1 MGRIIPIILIF
12 MSFVALI
19 IMIIIKKRNVSKSEE
34 QLNSAELTANEFIN
48 VKDIR
53 DRFLYTRDGFIISY
67 IKINPISIDL
77 YSDNEKEQICRV
89 LTAEL
94 SSIQKPFKFLA
105 VSRPV
110 DISPLITEYSRLLS
124 ETTDQMQKSLLRS
137 EMMVMSNYAT
147 SGDVVERQFYIML
160 WKKYKQGIEQDL
172 LKEVYEFTS
181 KFEASNIMCQIIKEQ
196 EIIRLCNLVNNPA
209 YVHLDN

>member
-1 MGRIIPIILIF
+1 M
-12 MSFVALI
+12 
-19 IMIIIKKRNVSKSEE
+19 
-34 QLNSAELTANEFIN
+34 
-48 VKDIR
+48 
-53 DRFLYTRDGFIISY
+53 
-67 IKINPISIDL
+67 
-77 YSDNEKEQICRV
+77 
-89 LTAEL
+89 
-94 SSIQKPFKFLA
+94 
-105 VSRPV
+105 

-181 KFEASNIMCQIIKEQ
+181 KFEASNIMCKIIKEQ

-209 YVHLDN
+209 YVHVEEEV